1 MYRLLTINRV
11 AIENCRLAVYGH
23 KKHVVGL
30 KDISNGGG
38 IVGRPEANAFLLQPA
53 RYQVINNDHQ
63 KAVYCHLQ
71 QNTQYFHFKKPIVQC
86 QGIVENVSATT
97 SRDAAALISTV
108 RLQSTTPTN
117 VEAAE
122 VKKKKKFR
130 KPRYSKYVEH
140 LEVTDTAANER
151 KSRVK
156 RLKAKKLQDF
166 ITKTQQEILKKI
178 ANRKQKAKPKTTA
191 EKLSKTV
198 VKPASTLLQPIE
210 YQKINM
216 EALDSSLLEAGCYD
230 DKPMIF
236 FGKDEEMKSQQ
247 ILNNP
252 EQIQQIIKS
261 FHNFRDIIESLEH
274 DHIENDAYSMNAAK
288 LALEEDIDP
297 LDSPEPYVSPDII
310 DGHVI
315 KSQQKIATVT
325 EKSKPRFKS
334 KVHHNE
340 LQERLAK
347 ERALRLN
354 LTTYLN
360 VCVSVGLQNRGLS
373 TLLTYRQRAQKH
385 SATNNLITIDLYNIL
400 LHGYAEKGSFERF
413 RDIFN
418 LIEEDGLKFNEQTFA
433 AIFECLGRLEM
444 SPDNTEK
451 IKMYIKKAEDMGLTL
466 NQIMDK
472 SKFIADQR
480 DIALDAIQRV
490 LPEFE
495 PVYTPPVL
503 EYNNPLLNKLNEKV
517 LSADEKVFDN
527 KASKDTIDGSE
538 IMNSKL
544 GYNKQQLEEMAR
556 EQLKIELDGCITIK
570 SIEKSKEFS
579 NAEHCREKLK
589 DLETLWRSQI
599 GNAIVRDL
607 NTLKAQ
613 VRYKP
618 QGYMNYYTYL
628 KTLDTSEYADILIK
642 EIYKLAEGSE
652 TFSPTVGQLYKE
664 LGQKV
669 QQRYQIEQK
678 KKNGT
683 LDKIGDIYSAY
694 CDVWDHGNT
703 SDNTRQIWQRLV
715 HKERISGPSM
725 DIREVAW
732 PSNVLT
738 GVGRFLYNILMR
750 DIKIDAFVMRQKQKT
765 KQQNLLP
772 AFYTLFRNQGR
783 LVKEEVKP
791 HPVLARLLRASRQQ
805 TLTFDSNLVPML
817 CPPQPWSTPH
827 NGGYLLNKSDL
838 IRLPHQAIQQWER
851 INNMPSQNIYPALD
865 SLNQLASIPW
875 RVNTDILDVIIE
887 VFQNG
892 GNDKLDVP
900 QPPSSLPAL
909 PSIPEKDA
917 TITNA
922 ERAKLFKEKMGHR
935 RKQAEMYSLWC
946 DTLYR
951 LSLANHYRDKV
962 FWLPHNMDFRGRVY
976 PVPPHLNHLGSDLA
990 RSMLIFDQPQP
1001 LGVDGFSWLKLHCIN
1016 LTGLKKRDSVRERL
1030 LYAEEAMPD
1039 ILDSADNPLN
1049 GRKWWTKSDEPWQ
1062 TLACCMEI
1070 AKVYRSPNPEEYL
1083 SRFPIHQDG
1092 SCNGLQ
1098 HYAALGRDKAGAHSV
1113 NLAPAPIPQDVYSAV
1128 ASLVE
1133 KTRKQDAENGLHV
1146 AQALDGFV
1154 RRKVIKQTVMTT
1166 VYGVTRYGARLQIAR
1181 QLKDIDDFPKDW
1193 VWPASTYLTTKT
1205 FESLREMFTST
1216 REIQD
1221 WFTECARLISGV
1233 CGKNVEWVTPLGL
1246 PVVQPYNRQ
1255 EFKHTQRT
1263 NIRVSETMATDMY
1276 EKPNVMKQKNAFP
1289 PNFIHSL
1296 DSSHMMLTSLHC
1308 EREGLTFVS
1317 VHDCFWTH
1325 ACTVPQLNKIC
1336 REQFVALHSQA
1347 ILEDLSQFLKEKYS
1361 FKESDFSHDDSAED
1375 LSKRHLN
1382 RVLCQMP
1389 QKGDFDLRNVLD
1401 SIYFFS

>member
-1 MYRLLTINRV
+1 MYRLLTVNRV
-11 AIENCRLAVYGH
+11 AVENCRLALYGR
-23 KKHVVGL
+23 KHAAIERTFVGL
-30 KDISNGGG
+30 TCRQQQQEGQRICLSASRQNIAKLETPR
-38 IVGRPEANAFLLQPA
+38 V
-53 RYQVINNDHQ
+53 
-63 KAVYCHLQ
+63 VYSHLQ
-71 QNTQYFHFKKPIVQC
+71 QN
-86 QGIVENVSATT
+86 NVSPKILTTAIHETSTSTTGQKNAIIGATT
-97 SRDAAALISTV
+97 TV
-108 RLQSTTPTN
+108 RKQSTTPTN
-117 VEAAE
+117 LEALE
-122 VKKKKKFR
+122 KKKKKKR
-130 KPRYSKYVEH
+130 KLRYSKYVEL
-140 LEVTDTAANER
+140 LEVTDGAANVR
-151 KSRVK
+151 KSKVQ
-156 RLKAKKLQDF
+156 RLRAKKLQDF
-166 ITKTQQEILKKI
+166 VAKTQQELIKKI
-178 ANRKQKAKPKTTA
+178 VNKKQKLATEEGARKKN
-191 EKLSKTV
+191 KSKAALTM
-198 VKPASTLLQPIE
+198 QPIE

-216 EALDSSLLEAGCYD
+216 EVLDTSLLEAGSYD

-236 FGKDEEMKSQQ
+236 FGKEDEDLVTKR
-247 ILNNP
+247 ILTNP
-252 EQIQQIIKS
+252 EQIDRITKS
-261 FHNFRDIIESLEH
+261 FQNFRDIIESLEQEH
-274 DHIENDAYSMNAAK
+274 MDHESFSLNAPK
-288 LALEEDIDP
+288 HALPEEVIDP
-297 LDSPEPYVSPDII
+297 LDSSEPYVHPDII
-310 DGHVI
+310 DGSTKES
-315 KSQQKIATVT
+315 KSASVT
-325 EKSKPRFKS
+325 QKSKPRFKS
-334 KVHHNE
+334 KIHLNE
-340 LQERLAK
+340 TQERLAK

-354 LTTYLN
+354 LNTYLN
-360 VCVSVGLQNRGLS
+360 VCVSVGLLNRALS
-373 TLLTYRQRAQKH
+373 TLLTYRQKALKNN
-385 SATNNLITIDLYNIL
+385 SANSLITIDLYNIL
-400 LHGYAEKGSFERF
+400 LHGYAEKGNFERF
-413 RDIFN
+413 RDIFQ
-418 LIEEDGLKFNEQTFA
+418 LIGEDGLQFNTQTFA
-433 AIFECLGRLEM
+433 AIFECLGRLEA
-444 SPDNTEK
+444 SEANILNIRK
-451 IKMYIKKAEDMGLTL
+451 AIKKAEQMGFTL
-466 NQIMDK
+466 SEIMDK
-472 SKFIADQR
+472 SYFIADQR

-490 LPEFE
+490 LPDFQ

-503 EYNNPLLNKLNEKV
+503 EYNNNLLNNFNDQIHPTHDMAVNTNSQQKV
-517 LSADEKVFDN
+517 P
-527 KASKDTIDGSE
+527 GSE

-544 GYNKQQLEEMAR
+544 GYSKEQLEEMAR
-556 EQLKIELDGCITIK
+556 EQLRIELEGSITIK
-570 SIEKSKEFS
+570 SIEKTKEFD
-579 NAEHCREKLK
+579 NTDFCREKLK
-589 DLETLWRSQI
+589 EMETQWRSQI
-599 GNAIVRDL
+599 CSAIARDL

-618 QGYMNYYTYL
+618 NGYMNYYTYL
-628 KTLDTSEYADILIK
+628 NTLDSSQYADILIR

-669 QQRYQIEQK
+669 QQRFQIEQK
-678 KKNGT
+678 KKNGI
-683 LDKIGDIYSAY
+683 LEKVGDIYSSY
-694 CDVWDHGNT
+694 CDIWDHAN
-703 SDNTRQIWQRLV
+703 SNDNTRQMWQRLV
-715 HKERISGPSM
+715 HKERATGPSM

-732 PSNVLT
+732 PTNVLT

-750 DIKIDAFVMRQKQKT
+750 DIKIDSFCMRQNQKT
-765 KQQNLLP
+765 NQQNLLP

-838 IRLPHQAIQQWER
+838 IRLPLQAIQQWER
-851 INNMPSQNIYPALD
+851 INSMNPQNIYPALD
-865 SLNQLASIPW
+865 SLNQLASVPW
-875 RVNTDILDVIIE
+875 RVNTDVLDIIIE

-892 GNDKLDVP
+892 GDEKLDVP

-909 PSIPEKDA
+909 PSIPKNDVS
-917 TITNA
+917 ISNA
-922 ERAKLFKEKMGHR
+922 DRAKLFKDKMIHR

-951 LSLANHYRDKV
+951 LSLANHFRDKV

-1030 LYAEEAMPD
+1030 LYAEEVMPE

-1049 GRKWWTKSDEPWQ
+1049 GRRWWAKSDEPWQ
-1062 TLACCMEI
+1062 TLACCIEI
-1070 AKVYRSPNPEEYL
+1070 AKVHRSPNPAEYM

-1098 HYAALGRDKAGAHSV
+1098 HYAALGRDKAGAISV
-1113 NLAPAPIPQDVYSAV
+1113 NLAPSETPNDVYSAV
-1128 ASLVE
+1128 AALVE
-1133 KTRKQDAENGLHV
+1133 KSRKRDADNGLHV
-1146 AQALDGFV
+1146 AEALNGFV
-1154 RRKVIKQTVMTT
+1154 KRKVIKQTVMTT

-1205 FESLREMFTST
+1205 FESIREMFTST

-1233 CGKNVEWVTPLGL
+1233 CGRNVEWVTPLGL

-1255 EFKHTQRT
+1255 DNKQIPKA
-1263 NIRVSETMATDMY
+1263 NVRVSEAMATDMY

-1308 EREGLTFVS
+1308 ERAGLTFVS

-1325 ACTVPQLNKIC
+1325 ACTVPELNRIC
-1336 REQFVALHSQA
+1336 REQFVALHSQP
-1347 ILEDLSQFLKEKYS
+1347 ILEDLSEFLKEKYS
-1361 FKESDFSHDDSAED
+1361 FREGEFSNDDSAED
-1375 LSKRHLN
+1375 LSKRNLN

-1401 SIYFFS
+1401 SVYFFS

>member
-1 MYRLLTINRV
+1 MYRLLTVNRI
-11 AIENCRLAVYGH
+11 ALENCRLALSG
-23 KKHVVGL
+23 KKHA
-30 KDISNGGG
+30 
-38 IVGRPEANAFLLQPA
+38 VGRNFVSLSGRCDAYNCLTPA
-53 RYQVINNDHQ
+53 RYHLTKHDNQRVVYSQMQNNVVTSSALLTPNGLASR
-63 KAVYCHLQ
+63 KVGNTKLQ
-71 QNTQYFHFKKPIVQC
+71 LKI
-86 QGIVENVSATT
+86 T
-97 SRDAAALISTV
+97 SGTIRE
-108 RLQSTTPTN
+108 QSTTTTN
-117 VEAAE
+117 AEALE
-122 VKKKKKFR
+122 PKKRKKR
-130 KPRYSKYVEH
+130 RPRFAKYVEL
-140 LEVTDTAANER
+140 LEVMDGSANVR
-151 KSRVK
+151 KSKVQ

-166 ITKTQQEILKKI
+166 VTRTQQEIIKKI
-178 ANRKQKAKPKTTA
+178 TNKKLKSSASNERSCAK
-191 EKLSKTV
+191 SKGKSALV
-198 VKPASTLLQPIE
+198 QPVE
-210 YQKINM
+210 YQKINL
-216 EALDSSLLEAGCYD
+216 EALDSSVLESGSYD
-230 DKPMIF
+230 DKPLIF
-236 FGKDEEMKSQQ
+236 FGKDEEIIYSRM
-247 ILNNP
+247 LTNP
-252 EQIQQIIKS
+252 EKVDQIIKS
-261 FHNFRDIIESLEH
+261 FQNFRDIIEGMEQERN
-274 DHIENDAYSMNAAK
+274 DIENFGPISK
-288 LALEEDIDP
+288 EVIPEEIVGTLE
-297 LDSPEPYVSPDII
+297 SAEPYVFPD
-310 DGHVI
+310 VI
-315 KSQQKIATVT
+315 EGTDKNSISSVTT

-334 KVHHNE
+334 KVHHSE
-340 LQERLAK
+340 MHERLSK

-360 VCVSVGLQNRGLS
+360 VCVSVGLLNRGLS
-373 TLLTYRQRAQKH
+373 TILNYRQRALKH
-385 SATNNLITIDLYNIL
+385 NSENKLITIDLYNIL
-400 LHGYAEKGSFERF
+400 LHGYAEKGNFERF
-413 RDIFN
+413 ADIFR
-418 LIEEDGLKFNEQTFA
+418 LIEEDGLAFNAQTFA
-433 AIFECLGRLEM
+433 AIFECLGRLEP
-444 SPDNTEK
+444 SEDNTLK
-451 IKMYIKKAEDMGLTL
+451 IQKAINKAKRMGLSL
-466 NQIMDK
+466 HDVMDK
-472 SKFIADQR
+472 SYFLADQR

-490 LPEFE
+490 IPDFQ
-495 PVYTPPVL
+495 PSYTPPVL
-503 EYNNPLLNKLNEKV
+503 TYSNELVNEFNNKV
-517 LSADEKVFDN
+517 LPPDDLTANLESESKVE
-527 KASKDTIDGSE
+527 GSE

-544 GYNKQQLEEMAR
+544 GYDKLQLTEMAR
-556 EQLKIELDGCITIK
+556 EQLTNELEGSITIK
-570 SIEKSKEFS
+570 SIEKAKEFD
-579 NAEHCREKLK
+579 NTEFCREKLK
-589 DLETLWRSQI
+589 EMETLWRAQI
-599 GNAIVRDL
+599 CNAMTRDL

-618 QGYMNYYTYL
+618 NGYMNYYTYL
-628 KTLDTSEYADILIK
+628 NTLDKSQYADILIR

-652 TFSPTVGQLYKE
+652 TFSPTIGQLYKE

-669 QQRYQIEQK
+669 QQRYQVEEK
-678 KKNGT
+678 KKNGI
-683 LDKIGDIYSAY
+683 LEKIGDIYSSY
-694 CDVWDHGNT
+694 CDIWCHANS
-703 SDNTRQIWQRLV
+703 SDNTRQMWQRLV
-715 HKERISGPSM
+715 HQERSSGPSM

-750 DIKIDAFVMRQKQKT
+750 DIKIDANIMRQNQKNN
-765 KQQNLLP
+765 QQNLLP

-838 IRLPHQAIQQWER
+838 IRLPLQAVQQWER
-851 INNMPSQNIYPALD
+851 INSMNPQNIYPALD

-875 RVNTDILDVIIE
+875 RVNTDVLDVIIE

-892 GNDKLDVP
+892 GDDKLDVP

-909 PSIPEKDA
+909 PSLPKYDA
-917 TITNA
+917 SISNA
-922 ERAKLFKEKMGHR
+922 DRAKLFKDKMSHR

-951 LSLANHYRDKV
+951 LSLANHYREKV

-1030 LYAEEAMPD
+1030 LYAEEVMPE
-1039 ILDSADNPLN
+1039 ILDSADNPLT
-1049 GRKWWTKSDEPWQ
+1049 GRRWWANSDEPWQ
-1062 TLACCMEI
+1062 TLACCIEI
-1070 AKVYRSPNPEEYL
+1070 AKVHRSPNPAEYL

-1098 HYAALGRDKAGAHSV
+1098 HYAALGRDKAGAFSV
-1113 NLAPAPIPQDVYSAV
+1113 NLAPSETPQDVYSSVAV
-1128 ASLVE
+1128 LVE
-1133 KTRKQDAENGLHV
+1133 KARKRDAENGLHV
-1146 AQALDGFV
+1146 AEALKGFV

-1205 FESLREMFTST
+1205 FESIREMFTST

-1233 CGKNVEWVTPLGL
+1233 CGRNVEWITPLGL

-1255 EFKHTQRT
+1255 EFKHNKT
-1263 NIRVSETMATDMY
+1263 NMHVSETMVTDMY

-1308 EREGLTFVS
+1308 ERAGLTFVS

-1325 ACTVPQLNKIC
+1325 ACTVPELNRIC
-1336 REQFVALHSQA
+1336 REQFVALHSQP
-1347 ILEDLSQFLKEKYS
+1347 ILEDLSQYLKDRFS
-1361 FKESDFSHDDSAED
+1361 FRKGDFYNDDSAED
-1375 LSKRHLN
+1375 MSKRNLN

-1389 QKGDFDLRNVLD
+1389 KKGDFDLDNVLD
-1401 SIYFFS
+1401 SVYFFS